1 MGGSSVP
8 SNTTQT
14 TLLDPVRQK
23 GLQDAAGYFNKWA
36 STYNGPTYKGPLVA
50 GRTQDW
56 YTAQDMAHKMANR
69 FAGGG
74 LADLRGYAKMYMEP
88 VSDSSGG
95 SSAPDITAAPVTVDT
110 SSAGYIP
117 NSSAGI
123 SSLNSGPSNNIT
135 YGPQQATVVPYSSSV
150 LPSVSAGNNFTG
162 MSSNLGAQQVTLNPY
177 TAALSDSPT
186 VTTAQQSQS
195 GLNNQTV
202 VPYSSSVLPSVSA
215 NNGSANTTTPSDE
228 ATTRPLSLTTLP
240 DTVNTGLAS
249 LKDSISGG
257 ATKDTISGGAG
268 VDTTLG
274 GAAKDSISGGATKD
288 TISGGA
294 TKDSIASSAGTDT
307 VATPVYTKPTYTP
320 TPTTTNT
327 QSPYLI
333 AQGLAQ
339 KGVGGIY
346 GIADKNWAPNQI
358 SNSYTNPD
366 QITPGTIT
374 PDMWSATAMDTYM
387 SPYTKG
393 VVDIALREA
402 DRQRAIE
409 RLRENTAATQ
419 SGAFGG
425 YRQGVVEAEGERNYN
440 QRLGDIVNTGY
451 QNAYNNAQTQFNAD
465 RASSVG
471 AQTTNQANALQAY
484 QNNQA
489 ALQQA
494 AILDAQAGQNNITN
508 TRQSVLDQL
517 NALNLGISGATQ
529 LPAIETAYQQ
539 GSGVAQNA
547 LTTADASARSA
558 MQAYYDA
565 ISKLSDAN
573 GNINLQKA
581 QNLSNIMFGNNIP
594 SGVQATVKT

>member
-23 GLQDAAGYFNKWA
+23 GLQDASKYFNKWA
-36 STYNGPTYKGPLVA
+36 ATYNGPTYKGPLVA

-69 FAGGG
+69 FSEGG
-74 LADLRGYAKMYMEP
+74 LADLRGYAKMYLEP

-95 SSAPDITAAPVTVDT
+95 GGGGGGGGGDITLTNVDTTAAPVTVDT
-110 SSAGYIP
+110 SAPGYMP
-117 NSSAGI
+117 N
-123 SSLNSGPSNNIT
+123 
-135 YGPQQATVVPYSSSV
+135 
-150 LPSVSAGNNFTG
+150 
-162 MSSNLGAQQVTLNPY
+162 
-177 TAALSDSPT
+177 
-186 VTTAQQSQS
+186 
-195 GLNNQTV
+195 
-202 VPYSSSVLPSVSA
+202 
-215 NNGSANTTTPSDE
+215 NT
-228 ATTRPLSLTTLP
+228 
-240 DTVNTGLAS
+240 
-249 LKDSISGG
+249 SGG
-257 ATKDTISGGAG
+257 AAVDTISGGAG

-274 GAAKDSISGGATKD
+274 GAVKDTLSGGAGVDTMLGGLAKD
-288 TISGGA
+288 TLSGGL
-294 TKDSIASSAGTDT
+294 TKDSIVSSAGTDT
-307 VATPVYTKPTYTP
+307 ITTPVYTAPTYTS
-320 TPTTTNT
+320 TSTTTNT

-339 KGVGGIY
+339 KGIGGIY
-346 GIADKNWAPNQI
+346 GITDKNLTPQQL

-374 PDMWSATAMDTYM
+374 PDMWNATAMDTYM

-451 QNAYNNAQTQFNAD
+451 QNAYNNAQSQFNAD

-471 AQTTNQANALQAY
+471 AQTTNQANAIQAY
-484 QNNQA
+484 QNNQS

-494 AILDAQAGQNNITN
+494 AILDAQAGQNNIN
-508 TRQSVLDQL
+508 NARQSVLDQL
-517 NALNLGISGATQ
+517 NALNMGISGATQ
-529 LPAIETAYQQ
+529 LPGIETAYQQ
-539 GSGVAQNA
+539 GSGIAQNA

>member
-23 GLQDAAGYFNKWA
+23 GLQDASKYFNKWA
-36 STYNGPTYKGPLVA
+36 ATYNGPTYKGPLVA

-69 FAGGG
+69 FSEGG
-74 LADLRGYAKMYMEP
+74 LADLRGYAKMYLEP

-95 SSAPDITAAPVTVDT
+95 GGGGDITLTNVDTTAAPVTVDT
-110 SSAGYIP
+110 SAPGYMPNNTSDGAG
-117 NSSAGI
+117 
-123 SSLNSGPSNNIT
+123 
-135 YGPQQATVVPYSSSV
+135 V
-150 LPSVSAGNNFTG
+150 
-162 MSSNLGAQQVTLNPY
+162 
-177 TAALSDSPT
+177 
-186 VTTAQQSQS
+186 
-195 GLNNQTV
+195 
-202 VPYSSSVLPSVSA
+202 
-215 NNGSANTTTPSDE
+215 
-228 ATTRPLSLTTLP
+228 
-240 DTVNTGLAS
+240 
-249 LKDSISGG
+249 
-257 ATKDTISGGAG
+257 DTISGGAG

-274 GAAKDSISGGATKD
+274 GAVKDTLSGGAGVDTMLGGLAKD
-288 TISGGA
+288 TMLGGLAKDTLSGGTGVDTLSGGL
-294 TKDSIASSAGTDT
+294 TKDT
-307 VATPVYTKPTYTP
+307 VATPVYTAPTYTA

-327 QSPYLI
+327 QNPYLI

-339 KGVGGIY
+339 KGIGGIY
-346 GIADKNWAPNQI
+346 GITDKNLTPQQL

-374 PDMWSATAMDTYM
+374 PDMWNATAMDTYM

-451 QNAYNNAQTQFNAD
+451 QNAYNNAQSQFNAD

-471 AQTTNQANALQAY
+471 AQTTNQANTLQAY

-494 AILDAQAGQNNITN
+494 AILDAQSGQNNIN
-508 TRQSVLDQL
+508 NARQSVLDQL
-517 NALNLGISGATQ
+517 NALNMGISGASQ

-539 GSGVAQNA
+539 GSGIAQNA

-565 ISKLSDAN
+565 IAKLSDAN

>member
-23 GLQDAAGYFNKWA
+23 GLQDASKYFNKWA
-36 STYNGPTYKGPLVA
+36 ATYNGPTYKGPLVA

-69 FAGGG
+69 FSEGG
-74 LADLRGYAKMYMEP
+74 LADLRGYAKLYLEP

-95 SSAPDITAAPVTVDT
+95 SSTPDTTAAPVTVDT

-117 NSSAGI
+117 NST
-123 SSLNSGPSNNIT
+123 LQ
-135 YGPQQATVVPYSSSV
+135 PQQ
-150 LPSVSAGNNFTG
+150 NQ
-162 MSSNLGAQQVTLNPY
+162 NLG
-177 TAALSDSPT
+177 
-186 VTTAQQSQS
+186 
-195 GLNNQTV
+195 
-202 VPYSSSVLPSVSA
+202 
-215 NNGSANTTTPSDE
+215 TTTPFSYTPE
-228 ATTRPLSLTTLP
+228 ATTQPLSLTTLPDTVNTGTLQPQQNQNLGTTTPFSYTPEATTQPLSLTTLP

-257 ATKDTISGGAG
+257 LTKDSISGGAAKDTLSGGAG
-268 VDTTLG
+268 VDTMLG
-274 GAAKDSISGGATKD
+274 GLAKDTLSGGTGVD
-288 TISGGA
+288 TLSGGI
-294 TKDSIASSAGTDT
+294 TKDT
-307 VATPVYTKPTYTP
+307 VATPVYTAPTYTA

-327 QSPYLI
+327 QSPYLM
-333 AQGLAQ
+333 AQALAQ

-346 GIADKNWAPNQI
+346 GITDKNLTPQQI
-358 SNSYTNPD
+358 SNAYTNPD

-374 PDMWSATAMDTYM
+374 PDMWSKTAMDTYM

-409 RLRENTAATQ
+409 RLKENTAATQ

-471 AQTTNQANALQAY
+471 AQTTNQANAIQAY

-494 AILDAQAGQNNITN
+494 AILDAQAGQNNIN
-508 TRQSVLDQL
+508 NARQSVLDQL
-517 NALNLGISGATQ
+517 NALNMGISGASQ
-529 LPAIETAYQQ
+529 LPGIETAYQQ
-539 GSGVAQNA
+539 GSGIAQNA

-565 ISKLSDAN
+565 IAKLADAN

>member
-23 GLQDAAGYFNKWA
+23 GLQDASKYFNKWA
-36 STYNGPTYKGPLVA
+36 ATYNGPTYKGPLVA

-69 FAGGG
+69 FSEGG
-74 LADLRGYAKMYMEP
+74 LADLRGYAKMYLEP

-95 SSAPDITAAPVTVDT
+95 GGGGDITLTNVDTTAAPVTVDT
-110 SSAGYIP
+110 SAPGYMPNNTSDGAG
-117 NSSAGI
+117 
-123 SSLNSGPSNNIT
+123 
-135 YGPQQATVVPYSSSV
+135 V
-150 LPSVSAGNNFTG
+150 
-162 MSSNLGAQQVTLNPY
+162 
-177 TAALSDSPT
+177 
-186 VTTAQQSQS
+186 
-195 GLNNQTV
+195 
-202 VPYSSSVLPSVSA
+202 
-215 NNGSANTTTPSDE
+215 
-228 ATTRPLSLTTLP
+228 
-240 DTVNTGLAS
+240 
-249 LKDSISGG
+249 
-257 ATKDTISGGAG
+257 DTISGGAG

-274 GAAKDSISGGATKD
+274 GAVKDTLSGGAGVDTMLGGLAKD
-288 TISGGA
+288 TMLGGLAKDTLSGGTGVDTLSGGL
-294 TKDSIASSAGTDT
+294 TKDT
-307 VATPVYTKPTYTP
+307 VATPVYTAPTYTA

-327 QSPYLI
+327 QNPYLI

-339 KGVGGIY
+339 KGIGGIY
-346 GIADKNWAPNQI
+346 GITDKNLTPQQL

-374 PDMWSATAMDTYM
+374 PDMWNATAMDTYM

-451 QNAYNNAQTQFNAD
+451 QNAYNNAQSQFNAD

-471 AQTTNQANALQAY
+471 AQTTNQANVLQAY

-494 AILDAQAGQNNITN
+494 AILDAQSGQNNIN
-508 TRQSVLDQL
+508 NARQSVLDQL
-517 NALNLGISGATQ
+517 NALNMGISGASQ

-539 GSGVAQNA
+539 GSGIAQNA

-565 ISKLSDAN
+565 IAKLSDAN

>member
-23 GLQDAAGYFNKWA
+23 GLQDASKYFNKWA
-36 STYNGPTYKGPLVA
+36 ATYNGPTYKGPLVA

-69 FAGGG
+69 FSEGG
-74 LADLRGYAKMYMEP
+74 LADLRGYAKMYLEP

-95 SSAPDITAAPVTVDT
+95 GGDITLTNVDTTAAPVTVDT
-110 SSAGYIP
+110 SSAGYMP
-117 NSSAGI
+117 N
-123 SSLNSGPSNNIT
+123 
-135 YGPQQATVVPYSSSV
+135 
-150 LPSVSAGNNFTG
+150 
-162 MSSNLGAQQVTLNPY
+162 
-177 TAALSDSPT
+177 
-186 VTTAQQSQS
+186 
-195 GLNNQTV
+195 
-202 VPYSSSVLPSVSA
+202 
-215 NNGSANTTTPSDE
+215 NT
-228 ATTRPLSLTTLP
+228 
-240 DTVNTGLAS
+240 
-249 LKDSISGG
+249 SGG
-257 ATKDTISGGAG
+257 AAVDTISGGAG

-274 GAAKDSISGGATKD
+274 GAAKDTLSGGAGVDTTLGGAGVDTLSGGATKD

-294 TKDSIASSAGTDT
+294 TKDTI
-307 VATPVYTKPTYTP
+307 VTPVYTKPTYTP
-320 TPTTTNT
+320 TSTTTNT

-339 KGVGGIY
+339 KGIGGIY
-346 GIADKNWAPNQI
+346 GITDKNLTPQQL
-358 SNSYTNPD
+358 SNAYTNPD

-374 PDMWSATAMDTYM
+374 PDMWNATAMDTYM

-451 QNAYNNAQTQFNAD
+451 QNAYNNAQSQFNAD

-471 AQTTNQANALQAY
+471 AQTTNQANAIQAY
-484 QNNQA
+484 QNNQS

-494 AILDAQAGQNNITN
+494 AILDAQAGQNNIN
-508 TRQSVLDQL
+508 NARQSVLDQL
-517 NALNLGISGATQ
+517 NALNMGISGASQ

-539 GSGVAQNA
+539 GSGIAQNA
-547 LTTADASARSA
+547 LTTADASAKLA

-565 ISKLSDAN
+565 IAKLADAN

>member
-23 GLQDAAGYFNKWA
+23 GLQDASKYFNKWA
-36 STYNGPTYKGPLVA
+36 ATYNGPTYKGPLVA

-69 FAGGG
+69 FSEGGITS
-74 LADLRGYAKMYMEP
+74 ARRFD
-88 VSDSSGG
+88 SGG
-95 SSAPDITAAPVTVDT
+95 QTFTLGPSANEAQTITLGSSTDNTNVNTDNTGVNVAQTNSSDPAAATTITFAPQTTVDY
-110 SSAGYIP
+110 SNI
-117 NSSAGI
+117 
-123 SSLNSGPSNNIT
+123 PSNLTTPIT
-135 YGPQQATVVPYSSSV
+135 
-150 LPSVSAGNNFTG
+150 NNW
-162 MSSNLGAQQVTLNPY
+162 GAEQKRL
-177 TAALSDSPT
+177 AALQESFTSAD
-186 VTTAQQSQS
+186 QM
-195 GLNNQTV
+195 NNWYAAHPQDM
-202 VPYSSSVLPSVSA
+202 P
-215 NNGSANTTTPSDE
+215 GSAKALTYADTQA
-228 ATTRPLSLTTLP
+228 ATDKATL
-240 DTVNTGLAS
+240 DKA
-249 LKDSISGG
+249 
-257 ATKDTISGGAG
+257 
-268 VDTTLG
+268 
-274 GAAKDSISGGATKD
+274 
-288 TISGGA
+288 
-294 TKDSIASSAGTDT
+294 IADANL
-307 VATPVYTKPTYTP
+307 TKPTYTA

-339 KGVGGIY
+339 KGIGGIY
-346 GIADKNWAPNQI
+346 GITDKNLTPQQI

-374 PDMWSATAMDTYM
+374 PDMWNATAMDTYM

-451 QNAYNNAQTQFNAD
+451 QNAYNNAQSQFNAD

-471 AQTTNQANALQAY
+471 AQTTNQANAIQAY

-494 AILDAQAGQNNITN
+494 AILDAQAGQNNIN
-508 TRQSVLDQL
+508 NARQSVLDQL
-517 NALNLGISGATQ
+517 NALNMGISGSSQ
-529 LPAIETAYQQ
+529 LPGIETAYQQ
-539 GSGVAQNA
+539 GSGIAQSA

-565 ISKLSDAN
+565 IAKLADAN

>member
-23 GLQDAAGYFNKWA
+23 GLQDASKYFNKWA
-36 STYNGPTYKGPLVA
+36 ATYNGPTYKGPLVA

-56 YTAQDMAHKMANR
+56 YTAQDMAHKLANR
-69 FAGGG
+69 FSEGG
-74 LADLRGYAKMYMEP
+74 LADLRGYAKMYLEP

-95 SSAPDITAAPVTVDT
+95 GGGGDITLTNVDTTAAPVTVDT
-110 SSAGYIP
+110 SAPGYMPNNTSDGAG
-117 NSSAGI
+117 
-123 SSLNSGPSNNIT
+123 
-135 YGPQQATVVPYSSSV
+135 V
-150 LPSVSAGNNFTG
+150 
-162 MSSNLGAQQVTLNPY
+162 
-177 TAALSDSPT
+177 
-186 VTTAQQSQS
+186 
-195 GLNNQTV
+195 
-202 VPYSSSVLPSVSA
+202 
-215 NNGSANTTTPSDE
+215 
-228 ATTRPLSLTTLP
+228 
-240 DTVNTGLAS
+240 
-249 LKDSISGG
+249 
-257 ATKDTISGGAG
+257 DTISGGAG

-274 GAAKDSISGGATKD
+274 GAVKDTLSGGAGVDTMLGGLAKD
-288 TISGGA
+288 TMLGGLAKDTLSGGTGVDTLSGGL
-294 TKDSIASSAGTDT
+294 TKDT
-307 VATPVYTKPTYTP
+307 VATPVYTAPTYTA

-327 QSPYLI
+327 QNPYLI

-339 KGVGGIY
+339 KGIGGIY
-346 GIADKNWAPNQI
+346 GITDKNLTPQQL

-374 PDMWSATAMDTYM
+374 PDMWNATAMDTYM

-451 QNAYNNAQTQFNAD
+451 QNAYNNAQSQFNAD

-471 AQTTNQANALQAY
+471 AQTTNQANVLQAY

-494 AILDAQAGQNNITN
+494 AILDAQSGQNNIN
-508 TRQSVLDQL
+508 NARQSVLDQL
-517 NALNLGISGATQ
+517 NALNMGISGASQ

-539 GSGVAQNA
+539 GSGIAQNA

-565 ISKLSDAN
+565 IAKLSDAN

>member
-14 TLLDPVRQK
+14 TLLDPIRQK
-23 GLQDAAGYFNKWA
+23 GLQDASKYFNKWA
-36 STYNGPTYKGPLVA
+36 ATYNGPTYKGPLVA

-69 FAGGG
+69 FSEGGITSVRRF
-74 LADLRGYAKMYMEP
+74 D
-88 VSDSSGG
+88 SGG
-95 SSAPDITAAPVTVDT
+95 TTVDLSNPNTSTSITLGGPNLPTSAPETTPVASTGLVTLGVDNT
-110 SSAGYIP
+110 P
-117 NSSAGI
+117 QTI
-123 SSLNSGPSNNIT
+123 SSTNQNQTPSNYYLT
-135 YGPQQATVVPYSSSV
+135 PEQAAATGDWLHLGV
-150 LPSVSAGNNFTG
+150 NNAPA
-162 MSSNLGAQQVTLNPY
+162 NLYLGA
-177 TAALSDSPT
+177 
-186 VTTAQQSQS
+186 S
-195 GLNNQTV
+195 GNT
-202 VPYSSSVLPSVSA
+202 
-215 NNGSANTTTPSDE
+215 GST
-228 ATTRPLSLTTLP
+228 
-240 DTVNTGLAS
+240 NTGLTNTGLTNTGLTS
-249 LKDSISGG
+249 LKDTLSGGAVKDSISGG
-257 ATKDTISGGAG
+257 LTKDTLSGGAG
-268 VDTTLG
+268 VDTLPG
-274 GAAKDSISGGATKD
+274 GAVKD
-288 TISGGA
+288 TI
-294 TKDSIASSAGTDT
+294 
-307 VATPVYTKPTYTP
+307 ATPVYTKPTYTA

-327 QSPYLI
+327 QSPYLM
-333 AQGLAQ
+333 AQALAQ
-339 KGVGGIY
+339 KGIGGIY
-346 GIADKNWAPNQI
+346 GITDKNLTPQQI
-358 SNSYTNPD
+358 ANTYTNPD

-374 PDMWSATAMDTYM
+374 PDMWNATAMDTYM

-508 TRQSVLDQL
+508 ARQSVLDQL
-517 NALNLGISGATQ
+517 NALNMGISGASQ

-539 GSGVAQNA
+539 GSGTVQNA
-547 LTTADASARSA
+547 LNTADASARSA

>member
-23 GLQDAAGYFNKWA
+23 GLQDASKYFNKWA
-36 STYNGPTYKGPLVA
+36 ATYNGPTYKGPLVA

-69 FAGGG
+69 FSEGG
-74 LADLRGYAKMYMEP
+74 LADLRGYAKLYVEP
-88 VSDSSGG
+88 DSDSSGG
-95 SSAPDITAAPVTVDT
+95 GGDITLTNVDTTAAPVTVDT

-117 NSSAGI
+117 DST
-123 SSLNSGPSNNIT
+123 LQ
-135 YGPQQATVVPYSSSV
+135 PQQNQNLDT
-150 LPSVSAGNNFTG
+150 FTPF
-162 MSSNLGAQQVTLNPY
+162 SY
-177 TAALSDSPT
+177 TP
-186 VTTAQQSQS
+186 
-195 GLNNQTV
+195 
-202 VPYSSSVLPSVSA
+202 
-215 NNGSANTTTPSDE
+215 E
-228 ATTRPLSLTTLP
+228 ATTQPLSLTTLP

-249 LKDSISGG
+249 LKD
-257 ATKDTISGGAG
+257 TLSGGAG
-268 VDTTLG
+268 VDTL
-274 GAAKDSISGGATKD
+274 SGGAGVD
-288 TISGGA
+288 TLPGGAGVDTLSGGA
-294 TKDSIASSAGTDT
+294 GVDTRSNELIEWQKQQLAREKAAFFGTDKDT
-307 VATPVYTKPTYTP
+307 VATPVYTAPTYTP
-320 TPTTTNT
+320 TSTTTKT

-339 KGVGGIY
+339 KGIGGIY
-346 GIADKNWAPNQI
+346 GITDKNLTPQQL

-374 PDMWSATAMDTYM
+374 PDMWNATAMDTYM

-409 RLRENTAATQ
+409 RLKENTAATQ

-494 AILDAQAGQNNITN
+494 AILDAQAGQNNIN
-508 TRQSVLDQL
+508 NARQSVLDQL
-517 NALNLGISGATQ
+517 NALNMGISGASQ
-529 LPAIETAYQQ
+529 LPGIETAYQQ
-539 GSGVAQNA
+539 GSGIAQNA

-565 ISKLSDAN
+565 ISKLADAN
-573 GNINLQKA
+573 GNIDLQKA